1 VNDGSED
8 EGPQV
13 AENVAEQDPR
23 IRVLH
28 IPPSGIVAALQNG
41 IDRSSGPLI
50 ARMDADDESHPERF
64 ARQVELL
71 ASHPDVHLVSCR
83 VQFGGDRKKQA
94 GYAAHVDWLNAQMS
108 HEDMFLHRF
117 VDAPVAHPSVMFR
130 RSAVERFGGYREGS
144 FPEDFDMW
152 LRWMEQG
159 ARFGKVP
166 EMCLTWNDPPNRL
179 SRVNDRYSQEA
190 FYRVKCDYLE
200 RALPNDRPVWLW
212 GAGRPTRK
220 RFARLD
226 QKRPFSGFIDIDP
239 AKTGRNLRGRP
250 VVQPEQI
257 PDGAFILTGV
267 ASRGA
272 RERAS
277 AYLEM
282 TGRRIGTDYLPAA

>member
-28 IPPSGIVAALQNG
+28 IPPSGIVAALQKG

-71 ASHPDVHLVSCR
+71 ASHPHVDLVSCR
-83 VQFGGDRKKQA
+83 VQFGGDREKQA
-94 GYAAHVDWLNAQMS
+94 GYAAHVDWLNEQMS
-108 HEDMFLHRF
+108 HEEMFLHRF

-130 RSAVERFGGYREGS
+130 RAALEKWGGYREGG
-144 FPEDFDMW
+144 FPEDFEMW
-152 LRWMEQG
+152 LRWMERG
-159 ARFGKVP
+159 ARFAKCP
-166 EMCLTWNDPPNRL
+166 EELLIWNDPPDRL
-179 SRVNDRYSQEA
+179 SRVEARYAPAA
-190 FYRVKCDYLE
+190 FFRLKCEVLL
-200 RALPNDRPVWLW
+200 RALPDHRPVWLW
-212 GAGRPTRK
+212 GAGRLTRK
-220 RFARLD
+220 RFAALD
-226 QKRPFSGFIDIDP
+226 MQRPFAGFIDIDP